1 LQTRLVRLVVI
12 GGDYWPSCCF
22 KVCDK
27 VMDTARMSRKSVHA
41 PRCTLGLSGIGFLVV
56 HYFLQTSWQKEDR
69 CMSDY
74 LIRATGYNGHVRAF
88 AARTTGIVEEMRRR
102 HDMWNTATAA
112 AGRTLTV
119 TLMMGA
125 MLKGDER
132 LSVKVKGGG
141 PIGQIIAEAN
151 AHGEGIAY
159 VTNPHVHFELN
170 DKGKL
175 DVARAVGTD
184 GFLYV
189 VKDLGMKEPYRGS
202 SPIVSGEIGEDFTYY
217 FVTSEQTPSAVG
229 VGVLVNPEDRS
240 VLAAGGFILQ
250 LLPGT
255 PDEVVSR
262 IEERLGQLPQVSR
275 MIGEGLTP
283 EQILERV
290 LDEPK
295 ILSRTDIQFRC
306 TCSPEKVSQA
316 LVSLGKEEMTALI
329 EEKGEAEVH
338 CHFCN
343 ERYHYDKAA
352 LEEIMQEM

>member
-1 LQTRLVRLVVI
+1 
-12 GGDYWPSCCF
+12 
-22 KVCDK
+22 
-27 VMDTARMSRKSVHA
+27 
-41 PRCTLGLSGIGFLVV
+41 
-56 HYFLQTSWQKEDR
+56 
-69 CMSDY
+69 MSDY
-74 LIRATGYNGHVRAF
+74 LIRATGFNGHVRAF
-88 AARTTGIVEEMRRR
+88 AARTTDIVEEIRRR

-125 MLKGDER
+125 MLKGEER

-151 AHGEGIAY
+151 AHGEGRAY

-189 VKDLGMKEPYRGS
+189 VKDLGMREPYQGS

-217 FVTSEQTPSAVG
+217 FAVSEQTPSAVG
-229 VGVLVNPEDRS
+229 VGVLVNPDDRS
-240 VLAAGGFILQ
+240 VLAAGGFIVQ
-250 LLPGT
+250 LMPGT
-255 PDEVVSR
+255 PDEVITQIEQRVST
-262 IEERLGQLPQVSR
+262 LPQVSR

-283 EQILERV
+283 EEILDRI

-295 ILSRTDIQFRC
+295 ILSRTSIQFTC
-306 TCSPEKVSQA
+306 TCSTEKVGEA
-316 LVSLGKEEMTALI
+316 LISLGREEMESMI
-329 EEKGEAEVH
+329 REQGEAEVH

-343 ERYHYDKAA
+343 ERYHYDKEA
-352 LEEIMQEM
+352 LEEILKQM

>member
-1 LQTRLVRLVVI
+1 
-12 GGDYWPSCCF
+12 
-22 KVCDK
+22 
-27 VMDTARMSRKSVHA
+27 
-41 PRCTLGLSGIGFLVV
+41 
-56 HYFLQTSWQKEDR
+56 
-69 CMSDY
+69 MSDY
-74 LIRATGYNGHVRAF
+74 MIRAIGFDGHVRAF
-88 AARTTGIVEEMRRR
+88 AARTTQIVEEIRRR

-112 AGRTLTV
+112 AGRTLTC

-125 MLKGDER
+125 MLKGDES

-141 PIGQIIAEAN
+141 PIGQIVAEAN
-151 AHGEGIAY
+151 AHGEGRAY

-170 DKGKL
+170 DQGKL
-175 DVARAVGTD
+175 DVRRAVGTE

-189 VKDLGMKEPYRGS
+189 IKDLGLREPYQGS

-250 LLPGT
+250 LMPNT
-255 PDEVVSR
+255 PDEVIAK
-262 IEERLGQLPQVSR
+262 IEERVAALPQVSR

-290 LDEPK
+290 LDNPK
-295 ILSRTDIQFRC
+295 VLSRTDIQFTC
-306 TCSPEKVSQA
+306 TCSEEKVSRV
-316 LVSLGKEEMTALI
+316 LVSLGREEMESMI
-329 EEKGEAEVH
+329 QEQGEAEVH

-343 ERYHYDKAA
+343 QRYHYSKSE
-352 LEEIMQEM
+352 LEELLKQI